1 MVTLLLVVLSVCVSV
16 MFLQFRLDFG
26 WLIDWLL
33 VFNATFSNISAISWI
48 RFWNCS
54 DSVVFKKTLILL
66 IRAVVVVIIW
76 IYNYLCNQC
85 LSPRKMWVRSS
96 LMARCTTWCDEVC
109 QWLAAGRWFSPGNQ
123 VSTYKTAR
131 HDIIEILLKVALNT
145 TTLTPFY

>member
-85 LSPRKMWVRSS
+85 LSPRKLWVRSS
-96 LMARCTTWCDEVC
+96 LMARCTTDVMKSVSD
-109 QWLAAGRWFSPGNQ
+109 LRQ
-123 VSTYKTAR
+123 VGGFLRVIRFPPIKLPAT
-131 HDIIEILLKVALNT
+131 I
-145 TTLTPFY
+145 